1 MTACPE
7 EGERRPGPRERLL
20 LGLARLALL
29 WEGLWPRAVPVLS
42 VAAVFIG
49 VALLDVLAALPGWL
63 HTLILIGFGIATL
76 VALAR
81 APAARPFGEAAVRH
95 RLERDS
101 GLAGRPL
108 TALSDTLAGGADD
121 PVARALWRA
130 HLRRAAETARSLR
143 LRFPSPGMAAR
154 DPGGFRAAAL
164 LVLVIGIV
172 AGWHNPLDRL
182 GRAVRPGGIEVATNT
197 AVDVWITPPAY
208 TGAPPRFL
216 SVTTG
221 PSQPTVLNAPE
232 GSRATIQITGAGREP
247 LLRHGDTRV
256 PFAAI
261 GGTGQRAGYRAE
273 TILSDNGEMRIEGPR
288 GRIFARFDVRLQ
300 ADLPPEVAFSAPPQ
314 PVAGAR
320 LRLSYQVRDDH
331 GVSALK
337 AVIER
342 SGNERMPLAL
352 PAPTGQRDPDGW
364 RRGASIQDLGAHRWA
379 GTPVTV
385 RLQAVDGLGQSSE
398 SDGVALV
405 LPERT
410 FNHPVA
416 RDLAA
421 ARKRLNDPGRPA
433 RVQAHGLLADVLA
446 HPERFGGQASI
457 YLGLA
462 AAMRRL
468 YEDGSAVAV
477 HGVQDLLWD
486 MALALE
492 DGGLSLA
499 AREVERLKRQL
510 EEAMA
515 EDPGSERTARL
526 LDEVQAAMNRYL
538 AALAEQLKSRG
549 MDAALSPEDGSV
561 LGSDQIRDLLERAR
575 ELARAGDKEGARRL
589 MAELGEM
596 MEALR
601 GGMENIPG
609 KAAMERARR
618 LLGAIRGLAE
628 RQSQVHKDT
637 FRAVRDREAEDARSG
652 RYQQRRDSFSDA
664 ARAQHGLT
672 RELDRLARK
681 AEEMLGR
688 APDSLND
695 AGREMKEAAEALSA
709 GQGGEG
715 LAAQAKAL
723 ESLRQAMG
731 AASAALARQMG
742 GLSLGQSG
750 SSAGM
755 PGGRSAD
762 PFGRGP
768 GTGGITGDGVKVPTK
783 AERGRVRDILDE
795 LRRRAGEPDRS
806 ERERGYINRLL
817 KRF

>member
-1 MTACPE
+1 MTAGPQKE
-7 EGERRPGPRERLL
+7 ERRPGPRERLL

-29 WEGLWPRAVPVLS
+29 WEDLWPRAVPVLS
-42 VAAVFIG
+42 VAAVFAG

-63 HTLILIGFGIATL
+63 HSLILIGFGAAGL
-76 VALAR
+76 AALAL
-81 APAARPFGEAAVRH
+81 APAGRPFGDAAVRH

-108 TALSDTLAGGADD
+108 SALSDTLAGGADD
-121 PVARALWRA
+121 PMAQALWRA
-130 HLRRAAETARSLR
+130 HLRRAALAARTLR
-143 LRFPSPGMAAR
+143 LRLPSPGMAAR
-154 DPGGFRAAAL
+154 DLGAFRAAAL
-164 LVLVIGIV
+164 LVLAVGLA
-172 AGWHNPLDRL
+172 AGWRDPIDRL
-182 GRAVRPGGIEVATNT
+182 GRALRPGGAEAAVA
-197 AVDVWITPPAY
+197 AMIDVWITPPAY

-216 SVTTG
+216 SV
-221 PSQPTVLNAPE
+221 PPPVSAQPTDLDVPE
-232 GSRATIQITGAGREP
+232 GSRATIQITGAGRAP
-247 LLRHGDTRV
+247 VLRLGAGRV
-256 PFAAI
+256 PFVAI

-273 TILSDNGEMRIEGPR
+273 VRLSDGGEMRVEGPR
-288 GRIFARFDVRLQ
+288 GHVFARFDVRVQ
-300 ADLPPEVAFSAPPQ
+300 ADLPPEVAFAAPPQ
-314 PVAGAR
+314 TVAGAR
-320 LRLSYQVRDDH
+320 LRLPYQVRDDH
-331 GVSALK
+331 GVGTLA

-342 SGNERMPLAL
+342 AADERMTVSL
-352 PAPTGQRDPDGW
+352 PVPPGAQGW

-385 RLQAVDGLGQSSE
+385 RLQATDGLGQSAE
-398 SDGVALV
+398 SDAVALV

-416 RDLAA
+416 RDLAF
-421 ARKRLNDPGRPA
+421 ARKRLNDAGQTA

-468 YEDGSAVAV
+468 YEDETARAV
-477 HGVQDLLWD
+477 HAVQDLLWD

-492 DGGLSLA
+492 DGGLGLA

-515 EDPGSERTARL
+515 EDPASERTARL
-526 LDEVQAAMNRYL
+526 LDEMQAAVNRYL
-538 AALAEQLKSRG
+538 AALAEQLKTLG
-549 MDAALSPEDGSV
+549 MDSALAPQDGSV
-561 LGSDQIRDLLERAR
+561 IGSDLIADLLERAR

-601 GGMENIPG
+601 GGMESMPG

-628 RQSQVHKDT
+628 SQSEVHNET
-637 FRAVRDREAEDARSG
+637 FRAVRDREAEDARAG
-652 RYQQRRDSFSDA
+652 RYQQRRDGFSGA
-664 ARAQHGLT
+664 ARAQRGLMK
-672 RELDRLARK
+672 ELDRLSGQAQD
-681 AEEMLGR
+681 MLGR
-688 APDSLND
+688 APGSLAD
-695 AGREMKEAAEALSA
+695 AGREMTEAAEALSA

-723 ESLRQAMG
+723 ESLRQALG
-731 AASAALARQMG
+731 AASADLARRMG
-742 GLSLGQSG
+742 GLSLGQAG
-750 SSAGM
+750 ARAGM
-755 PGGRSAD
+755 PGGTSSD

-795 LRRRAGEPDRS
+795 LRRRAGEPDRP